1 MGAIV
6 EKCKH
11 LISSFNI
18 VVFSYVKREADQ
30 IDDYLAKFAISY
42 SSDFVWIEETP
53 CIDAVVAID

>member
-18 VVFSYVKREADQ
+18 VVFSYVRREANQ
-30 IDDYLAKFAISY
+30 IDDYLAKFAISN

-53 CIDAVVAID
+53 CIDVVVAID